1 MYIIVLVIVKA
12 VVSLVEFGFVTVLTP
27 AVVSIKVV
35 FAKKS
40 SLWELNNSFEEQI
53 IQELNCLKEL

>member
-27 AVVSIKVV
+27 AVSIKVV